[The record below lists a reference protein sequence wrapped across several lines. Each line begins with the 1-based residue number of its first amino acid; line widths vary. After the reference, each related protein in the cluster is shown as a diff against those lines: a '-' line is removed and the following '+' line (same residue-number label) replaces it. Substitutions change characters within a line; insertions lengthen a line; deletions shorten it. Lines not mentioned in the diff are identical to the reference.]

1 MNTSE
6 RLKSIEQK
14 TRIYLESQSRSP
26 TIQEEG
32 VLLDSK
38 KKLPVETVYTSRNLE
53 NIAELQASMP
63 LQTRVQKVI

>member
-32 VLLDSK
+32 VLMDSK